1 LFTVSLEPISFIFS
15 ARVDGM
21 TGRLEHQETSKGS
34 SIAFV
39 MGTLSGVG
47 NVVEDSLVRTGAVGI
62 GTVRTGTV
70 GMGMAMDPSAETVD
84 DSSGMGCIAG
94 CKGVVGMSELK
105 DPGSKTE
112 ERVDGRKPRAFPPVV
127 ST

>member
-1 LFTVSLEPISFIFS
+1 
-15 ARVDGM
+15 M
-21 TGRLEHQETSKGS
+21 TGRLERREPSKGS

-39 MGTLSGVG
+39 TGTLSGVG

-62 GTVRTGTV
+62 GTVGTGTV
-70 GMGMAMDPSAETVD
+70 GTGAVGTGMAMDPSAETVD

-94 CKGVVGMSELK
+94 CKGVVGMWELK

-112 ERVDGRKPRAFPPVV
+112 GRVDGGKPRAFPPVV